1 MKLYLENLI
10 QDLHKTLASTVM
22 NSWYINYFRDL
33 AYLLQYLRRMINK
46 NISYT
51 LTKLFLKRRREF
63 EELAFPT
70 RSRVGWS
77 NNIDETVDC
86 LSVETGCF

>member
-1 MKLYLENLI
+1 MISETSL
-10 QDLHKTLASTVM
+10 TSSTISEK
-22 NSWYINYFRDL
+22 NDKQEYI
-33 AYLLQYLRRMINK
+33 
-46 NISYT
+46 YT
-51 LTKLFLKRRREF
+51 LMKLFLGRRREF

>member
-1 MKLYLENLI
+1 MMSGTLLTSSTISEKNDKQEYFLYFYE
-10 QDLHKTLASTVM
+10 T
-22 NSWYINYFRDL
+22 
-33 AYLLQYLRRMINK
+33 
-46 NISYT
+46 
-51 LTKLFLKRRREF
+51 FLGRRREF

>member
-1 MKLYLENLI
+1 M
-10 QDLHKTLASTVM
+10 
-22 NSWYINYFRDL
+22 
-33 AYLLQYLRRMINK
+33 
-46 NISYT
+46 
-51 LTKLFLKRRREF
+51 KLFLGRRREF